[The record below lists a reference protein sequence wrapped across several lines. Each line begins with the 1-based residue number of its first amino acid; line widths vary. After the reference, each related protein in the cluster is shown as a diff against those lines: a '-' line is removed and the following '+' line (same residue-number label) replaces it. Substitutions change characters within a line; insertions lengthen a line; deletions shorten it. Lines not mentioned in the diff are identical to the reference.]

1 MTDWTWPSPAI
12 DTIEDLNIALHGS
25 MKALENKLADVGGT
39 VTTLIND
46 ATPTVSAGKV
56 FKTGGTTTITDFD
69 DGLLGQTIKILSAHA
84 ITITDGTNILLNGST
99 NFVMASGDVLVLTM
113 YNDQVWVEDS
123 RQVN

>member
-25 MKALENKLADVGGT
+25 MKALENKLADVGGP
-39 VTTLIND
+39 VTTLVND

-69 DGLLGQTIKILSAHA
+69 DGILGQTIKILSAHA
-84 ITITDGTNILLNGST
+84 TTITDGTNILLNGST